1 VKSRKVKGFL
11 LALSIVVLVAAI
23 AAAVFATSTYR
34 RMQEP
39 YKGYTADE
47 RFVEIPQGSS
57 APEIGRRLVD
67 AGIVRD
73 PLTFRVALW
82 QAGEARRLQAG
93 EYRFDRAMT
102 ARDVVEKISRGEVYE
117 RKVTFP
123 EGLIIP
129 EMAALYESRGLGTA
143 ASFVKAAKD
152 PSPVAAFDPRA
163 RDLEGYLFPETYSLP
178 RGTPPERLIELMV
191 DRFEEAFPR
200 EHRQAVEAR
209 GLTVRQAVVLASL
222 VEKETA
228 RDDERPIV
236 AAVYL
241 NRLRIGMP
249 MQCDPTVIYALRK
262 AGKYK
267 DNNLRREDLDF
278 DSPYNTYRY
287 PGLPPGPIAAPGRAS
302 LEAVANPASVDFL
315 YFVSR
320 NDGSHVF
327 ATTLRD
333 HNRNVQEYQVR
344 YFREKR

>member
-1 VKSRKVKGFL
+1 MKRLF
-11 LALSIVVLVAAI
+11 LALGAIIVLVIVAAG
-23 AAAVFATSTYR
+23 VVGTSMYR
-34 RMQEP
+34 RTMDP
-39 YKGYTADE
+39 FKGYPGDE
-47 RFVEIPQGSS
+47 LFVEIPTGSS
-57 APEIGRRLVD
+57 APDIGRRLVE
-67 AGIVRD
+67 AGVVRD
-73 PLTFRVALW
+73 GLTFRVTLW
-82 QAGEARRLQAG
+82 RAGQARSLRAG
-93 EYRFDRAMT
+93 EYRFDRPMT
-102 ARDVVEKISRGEVYE
+102 AVEVIEKISRGEVYE
-117 RKVTFP
+117 RRVTFP
-123 EGLIIP
+123 EGLTIP
-129 EMAALYESRGLGTA
+129 EMAALYEARGLGA
-143 ASFVKAAKD
+143 AAAFVKAARNPSRIAKLD
-152 PSPVAAFDPRA
+152 PKAQ
-163 RDLEGYLFPETYSLP
+163 DLEGYLFPETYSLP

-191 DRFEEAFPR
+191 DRFEEAFPP
-200 EHRQAVEAR
+200 EHRRAVEAR

-267 DNNLRREDLDF
+267 NNNLRREDLDF

-302 LEAVANPASVDFL
+302 LAAVANPALVDYL

-327 ATTLRD
+327 ATTLRE
-333 HNRNVQEYQVR
+333 HNQNVQEFQVQ
-344 YFREKR
+344 YFREKRGQ

>member
-1 VKSRKVKGFL
+1 VKRLL
-11 LALSIVVLVAAI
+11 LALGVIVLIAVVAAGVMG
-23 AAAVFATSTYR
+23 ASMYR
-34 RMQEP
+34 RSMEP
-39 YKGYTADE
+39 FKGYPSE
-47 RFVEIPQGSS
+47 ELFVEIPVGSS
-57 APEIGRRLVD
+57 APDIGRRLVE
-67 AGIVRD
+67 AGVVRD
-73 PLTFRVALW
+73 LLTFRITLW
-82 QAGEARRLQAG
+82 RSGQARSLRAG
-93 EYRFDRAMT
+93 EYRFDRPMT
-102 ARDVVEKISRGEVYE
+102 AKEVVDKISQGEVYE
-117 RKVTFP
+117 RRVTFP

-129 EMAALYESRGLGTA
+129 EMAALYELRGLGTA
-143 ASFVKAAKD
+143 AAFVKAARN
-152 PSPVAAFDPRA
+152 PSRVATFDPKA
-163 RDLEGYLFPETYSLP
+163 KDLEGYLFPETYSLP

-191 DRFEEAFPR
+191 DRFEEAFPP
-200 EHRQAVEAR
+200 EFRQAVEAR
-209 GLTVRQAVVLASL
+209 GLTVREAVVLASL

-302 LEAVANPASVDFL
+302 LAAVANPALVDYL

-327 ATTLRD
+327 ATTLRE
-333 HNRNVQEYQVR
+333 HNRNVQEFQVQ
-344 YFREKR
+344 YFREKRSHQ